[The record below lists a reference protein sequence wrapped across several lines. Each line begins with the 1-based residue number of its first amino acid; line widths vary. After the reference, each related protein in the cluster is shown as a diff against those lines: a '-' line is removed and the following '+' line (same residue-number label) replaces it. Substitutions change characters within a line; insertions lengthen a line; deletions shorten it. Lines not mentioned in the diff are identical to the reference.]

1 VVLCPACAKLDPA
14 EANSRVRARR
24 AFWARQRRPAPPP
37 PRPTFSYEA
46 WRKLTPAGL
55 ATIEHAADSGFFA
68 IIDGTTVGFYAT
80 VGEAQVAVD
89 ARVRAALGP
98 RRRAVVG
105 SGRNRPQWVR
115 KRQHMSPPAPRV
127 GPERC
132 ERSDRMDTDNVVV
145 FTEAK
150 VRSLAGITQDQL
162 RYWAEDLARPVIDRK
177 VSTRHGVRLYDFDG
191 VLTVLI
197 LAELKQKRGF
207 SLQYLRQ
214 VVAYVA
220 KEGLDS
226 PSSGSQ

>member
-1 VVLCPACAKLDPA
+1 
-14 EANSRVRARR
+14 
-24 AFWARQRRPAPPP
+24 
-37 PRPTFSYEA
+37 
-46 WRKLTPAGL
+46 
-55 ATIEHAADSGFFA
+55 
-68 IIDGTTVGFYAT
+68 
-80 VGEAQVAVD
+80 
-89 ARVRAALGP
+89 
-98 RRRAVVG
+98 
-105 SGRNRPQWVR
+105 
-115 KRQHMSPPAPRV
+115 
-127 GPERC
+127 
-132 ERSDRMDTDNVVV
+132 MDTDNVVV

-220 KEGLDS
+220 KEGLDFAQLRFAVVGS
-226 PSSGSQ
+226 KLHFQRPDGQWQDAHSSQLVADVVLPLEPLRAKVQAATKRDPASVGHFEKRRGAMGSKELLAGTRVPVATVRRYLDRGIPVSEVLEAFPSLDEEDVEAVRASA